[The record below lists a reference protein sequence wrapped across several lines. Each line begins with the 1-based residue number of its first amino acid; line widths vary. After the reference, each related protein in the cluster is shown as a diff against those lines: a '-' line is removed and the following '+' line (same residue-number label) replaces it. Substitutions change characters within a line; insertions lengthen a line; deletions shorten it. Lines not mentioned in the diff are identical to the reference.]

1 VKAVDIPATEDTLR
15 RVVEFTGTLLEAGGG
30 GHAIELPFDASDELG
45 SARPR
50 VRGTV
55 NGTPLST
62 RLAVYGGRGY
72 LGVRKEI
79 MHAAKIRPG
88 DAVEVVL
95 ELDEG

>member
-1 VKAVDIPATEDTLR
+1 
-15 RVVEFTGTLLEAGGG
+15 VVEFTGTLLEAGGG
-30 GHAIELPFDASDELG
+30 GHAIELPFDAKEEFG
-45 SARPR
+45 QARPR

-79 MHAAKIRPG
+79 LQAAGIAPG
-88 DAVEVVL
+88 DSVAVAL
-95 ELDEG
+95 ELDDAPPAAGQRA

>member
-1 VKAVDIPATEDTLR
+1 
-15 RVVEFTGTLLEAGGG
+15 VVEFTGTQLEAGGG
-30 GHAIELPFDASDELG
+30 GHAIELPFDAKEEFG
-45 SARPR
+45 TARPK

-79 MHAAKIRPG
+79 MHAAKISPG
-88 DAVEVVL
+88 DPVDVVL
-95 ELDEG
+95 ELDQS